1 MCRES
6 LTQRVNPLGPV
17 TFLNIRA
24 TGWREFNVGSLPY
37 LFSSSCGIYHR
48 AAVILLPETG

>member
-17 TFLNIRA
+17 TSLNIRA
-24 TGWREFNVGSLPY
+24 TGWREFNVGSLPC
-37 LFSSSCGIYHR
+37 FFFPPRVVST
-48 AAVILLPETG
+48 TGQL